1 MPSSRD
7 VLHVDMCHQRE
18 CWPPTK
24 NQPVRRARAA
34 KTSEEPP
41 IFRVWR
47 VSSRGC
53 AVTRCLWC
61 EENGLLSQKLFS
73 QRSQAYICF
82 PSICQVSQFVSVTCQ
97 AGTFQTKYETFLK
110 VNELKKK
117 QLKTNPILV
126 QTFFEFLRWLHVRPM
141 IVTNRY
147 ANWWRICVSRCRLF
161 HADEVILEQP
171 LDHRV
176 NKKKRISEIPDIM
189 IYQLSLYEDLWRDI
203 LIEFRI
209 IHN

>member
-1 MPSSRD
+1 MDYFRRNCSAKDPKPTSVFPRSVKFHNLS
-7 VLHVDMCHQRE
+7 VLHVRLGRFKQNMKRF
-18 CWPPTK
+18 WKWTNWK
-24 NQPVRRARAA
+24 
-34 KTSEEPP
+34 K
-41 IFRVWR
+41 
-47 VSSRGC
+47 
-53 AVTRCLWC
+53 
-61 EENGLLSQKLFS
+61 K
-73 QRSQAYICF
+73 
-82 PSICQVSQFVSVTCQ
+82 
-97 AGTFQTKYETFLK
+97 
-110 VNELKKK
+110 KKK